1 MNKKELLELGSC
13 CLWILAIGLST
24 GISLFIITT
33 LIRLA
38 W

>member
-1 MNKKELLELGSC
+1 MNKKELSEIGIV
-13 CLWILAIGLST
+13 CLWILALGLSA
-24 GISLFIITT
+24 GISLYIITT